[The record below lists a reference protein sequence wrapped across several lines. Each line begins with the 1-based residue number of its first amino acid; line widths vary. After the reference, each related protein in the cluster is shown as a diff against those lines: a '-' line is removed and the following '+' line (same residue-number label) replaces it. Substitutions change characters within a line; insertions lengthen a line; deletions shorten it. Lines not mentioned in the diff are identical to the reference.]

1 MLGGATVDA
10 LWSDVS
16 KRRRIQDPKPIN
28 AMKDN
33 KVGRQSLEGETR
45 QDVQAQ
51 VVSTMAGAV
60 RATQGVGQG
69 VGRLGRY
76 FGFASAPGT
85 RDLVYD
91 LVYLVAMLNRCRIY
105 LVQNLFRALLV
116 C

>member
-10 LWSDVS
+10 RWSDVS

-69 VGRLGRY
+69 VGRLGTSDSRVPKVLATW
-76 FGFASAPGT
+76 FT
-85 RDLVYD
+85 WLQ
-91 LVYLVAMLNRCRIY
+91 C
-105 LVQNLFRALLV
+105 
-116 C
+116 